1 MHADPITAP
10 VVAPAG
16 TPPSFG
22 NFNVLWWSLI
32 DILEL
37 VAIVTVVIFIC
48 WYLLKQNSY
57 KRQFLDKLDSLIL
70 LLQPKNTDDK

>member
-1 MHADPITAP
+1 MHTAP
-10 VVAPAG
+10 VAPIAG

-22 NFNVLWWSLI
+22 NYYVLLWSLI
-32 DILEL
+32 NILVL
-37 VAIVTVVIFIC
+37 VAAVVFIC

-57 KRQFLDKLDSLIL
+57 KKQFLDKLDSLIL